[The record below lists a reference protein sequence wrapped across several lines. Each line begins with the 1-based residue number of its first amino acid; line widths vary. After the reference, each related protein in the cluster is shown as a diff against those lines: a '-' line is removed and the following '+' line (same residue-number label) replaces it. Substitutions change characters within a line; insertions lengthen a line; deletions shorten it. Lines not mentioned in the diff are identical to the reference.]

1 MPDRWQSFPIP
12 FTGGLMTNMTPL
24 QQGTQFPGSAVLLRN
39 FEPSTEGGYRR
50 IEGYEKWDDAQVT
63 GGAATVRGVHY
74 YGDAAYAAVGDGVYR
89 STGSGWTEITDSTSF
104 PASTATADVDGA
116 VSASTTLVVDNNSGT
131 IKVGMVIT
139 GTGIVGTVTV
149 ASLTDQNNLVMSSA
163 QTLSDN
169 VSLTFTEASPNI
181 TGSGKVRFAKHHFG
195 ASEVLII
202 TDGNAKPYKFD
213 GTNFSQITTA
223 TSDQDGA
230 THVVEHKSHLFFA
243 KDTTLSFSAPFS
255 DTDFTAASGA
265 GTIVFDNTITDLAS
279 FREQLIVFTEKTIF
293 LVAGSTIADFQVQPI
308 TRDLGAVLPDT
319 VQEIGGDLIFLGP
332 DGLRLLSATER
343 NNDFGLGVVS
353 KVIQD
358 EVTNL
363 TQQSSS
369 FSSVVIREKS
379 QYRIFGF
386 NSSYTDNAAIGIMG
400 TQFSQQGGLNMA
412 WAETRGINAF
422 VSHSEYRTTGEIV
435 LFANDDGYVYQME
448 SGNSLDGD
456 PIVATFKTPY
466 LPISD
471 PTTRKNLYK
480 MKLFV
485 DPQGS
490 FGCDVDVD
498 FDFNQDGVVQP
509 NTISI
514 SNTSTTASIYGST
527 TYGGGSF
534 GGGNLKYVFDEQLT
548 GSGFVAA
555 FNFSSEST
563 DPPFSLDS
571 MVIQYGQYGRR

>member
-1 MPDRWQSFPIP
+1 MPDRWQSFAVP

-24 QQGTQFPGSAVLLRN
+24 QQGSSMPGSAVVMRN
-39 FEPSTEGGYRR
+39 FEPSVEGGYRR
-50 IEGYEKWDDAQVT
+50 IEGYDKYDDAQVT

-74 YGDAAYAAVGDGVYR
+74 YDNAAYAAVGDGLYF
-89 STGSGWTEITDSTSF
+89 SGGSGWTEVTDN
-104 PASTATADVDGA
+104 ASYG
-116 VSASTTLVVDNNSGT
+116 SGG
-131 IKVGMVIT
+131 V
-139 GTGIVGTVTV
+139 
-149 ASLTDQNNLVMSSA
+149 
-163 QTLSDN
+163 
-169 VSLTFTEASPNI
+169 NI
-181 TGSGKVRFAKHHFG
+181 SGSGKVRFAKHHFG

-319 VQEIGGDLIFLGP
+319 VQEIGGDLMFLGP

-363 TQQSSS
+363 TQRSTS

-386 NSSYTDNAAIGIMG
+386 NSSYTDSAALGIIG

-412 WAETRGINAF
+412 WSETRGINAF

-466 LPISD
+466 LSISD

-490 FGCDVDVD
+490 FDCDIDVD
-498 FDFNQDGVVQP
+498 FDFNEQNVVQP
-509 NTISI
+509 DTITI
-514 SNTSTTASIYGST
+514 SNTSTTASIYGSS
-527 TYGGGSF
+527 TYGDGDY
-534 GGGNLKYVFDEQLT
+534 GGGNLKFVFDEQLV